1 MDNKTTKTLTEMKR
15 VPIEYFRRLRTDK
28 SRSRGHN
35 VSADMRLE
43 DVQDP
48 SQIFFNFDSQKNI
61 EYPRDITL
69 AHINTTLAE
78 EIFTEDVSQQKRRPS
93 IISRLQNSVNKKV
106 SAWELVKCEEDPF
119 LSPLHNRYQTSVY
132 NQSTLGSTRVLNS
145 KTRNDSLNQSFL
157 IRTPHKSGRSR
168 SEIAAEK
175 NRNWLSS
182 RVSQLGFEIEDL
194 HNQTSMD
201 IG

>member
-1 MDNKTTKTLTEMKR
+1 MKR
-15 VPIEYFRRLRTDK
+15 VPIEYFQRLRNDK
-28 SRSRGHN
+28 SRSGGHN
-35 VSADMRLE
+35 VSASMRLE
-43 DVQDP
+43 DVQNS

-61 EYPRDITL
+61 EFPRDVTL

-78 EIFTEDVSQQKRRPS
+78 EIFTENVSQQKRRPS
-93 IISRLQNSVNKKV
+93 IISKLETSINKKV
-106 SAWELVKCEEDPF
+106 SAWELVKCEEDAF
-119 LSPLHNRYQTSVY
+119 LSPLHNRYI
-132 NQSTLGSTRVLNS
+132 NNNSTLTSTRVLNS
-145 KTRNDSLNQSFL
+145 KTRNDSMNQSFL
-157 IRTPHKSGRSR
+157 IRTQNHMTSTIYKSGRSR

-194 HNQTSMD
+194 RNQTTMD